1 MPPDSRPS
9 PLPAPAKSAHGCT
22 LMPAG
27 GTSASSSKWAARIR
41 QSSWPT
47 PISTPPARTWSTQP
61 SSPLARNAPPPAAP
75 SSKTPSTKSSS
86 PPWWSE
92 LANSRSAT
100 ACSPVSRSAPASISP
115 RWRPSSAKSRSAAGN
130 AESPPAEAAAS
141 PKAGW
146 PTAGSSSP
154 PSSPA
159 SPRPT
164 LSRVKRSS
172 DPCSPSCA
180 PPISRTPC
188 ASPTPS
194 RSGSPPPSRPPT
206 SRAPSTSSIAPK
218 PACSPSICPA
228 RAWNTNSPSAAPR
241 IPASVPRN
249 RVRPRSNFIA
259 ITKPSILNI
268 RMRLGQTLVNGAV
281 TAARFE
287 IGGARLIPGH
297 SALDVILD
305 PSLER
310 GASLPVTGAE
320 PIIPIFPPEVWGCGC
335 TYETSAAFR
344 DAEHGAREGMYA
356 HVYRDA
362 RPEVFF
368 KGTARHCVGSG
379 EAIGIRPDSRFTA
392 PEPELA
398 LVLGPAHSI
407 FGFTLAN
414 DVSAWDIERENALYL
429 TQSKVY
435 DRCCA
440 LGPVIITAVD
450 IPDPYSLQMTCTVTR
465 SGKVLSQ
472 GEVSTG
478 NLHRRLET
486 LLESLPRANH
496 VPAGAVVLTG
506 TGIIV
511 PQEAAL
517 APGDV
522 VTISVPEIGD
532 LTNTVSIVS

>member
-1 MPPDSRPS
+1 
-9 PLPAPAKSAHGCT
+9 
-22 LMPAG
+22 
-27 GTSASSSKWAARIR
+27 
-41 QSSWPT
+41 
-47 PISTPPARTWSTQP
+47 
-61 SSPLARNAPPPAAP
+61 
-75 SSKTPSTKSSS
+75 
-86 PPWWSE
+86 
-92 LANSRSAT
+92 
-100 ACSPVSRSAPASISP
+100 
-115 RWRPSSAKSRSAAGN
+115 
-130 AESPPAEAAAS
+130 
-141 PKAGW
+141 
-146 PTAGSSSP
+146 
-154 PSSPA
+154 
-159 SPRPT
+159 
-164 LSRVKRSS
+164 
-172 DPCSPSCA
+172 
-180 PPISRTPC
+180 
-188 ASPTPS
+188 
-194 RSGSPPPSRPPT
+194 
-206 SRAPSTSSIAPK
+206 
-218 PACSPSICPA
+218 
-228 RAWNTNSPSAAPR
+228 
-241 IPASVPRN
+241 
-249 RVRPRSNFIA
+249 
-259 ITKPSILNI
+259 
-268 RMRLGQTLVNGAV
+268 MRLGQTLVNGAV
-281 TAARFE
+281 TAALFE
-287 IGGARLIPGH
+287 IGGARFIPGH

-310 GASLPVTGAE
+310 GASLPVAGAE

-344 DAEHGAREGMYA
+344 DAEHGAGEGMYA

-440 LGPVIITAVD
+440 LGPVIITAGD
-450 IPDPYSLQMTCTVTR
+450 IPDPYNLQMTCTVTR
-465 SGKVLSQ
+465 SGRVLYH

-478 NLHRRLET
+478 KLHRRLET
-486 LLESLPRANH
+486 LLEYLTRANR